1 MTAFVT
7 WPRTA
12 ISVKPGNSET
22 PAMRQLNDPRTDPS
36 SLLVRLN
43 PNCENA
49 VVPSTVPWPPPF
61 ATLGPAASEDG
72 ARTSAATT
80 SMSSDFIC

>member
-1 MTAFVT
+1 MKSLLILVVAALVL
-7 WPRTA
+7 A
-12 ISVKPGNSET
+12 
-22 PAMRQLNDPRTDPS
+22 PS
-36 SLLVRLN
+36 SL
-43 PNCENA
+43 
-49 VVPSTVPWPPPF
+49 